1 MSEFFNSPFI
11 FVSIFSNLNYICLS
25 CRMIFSVSAHLD
37 SVIDVNGKCGKNHQR
52 WYQNEQRD
60 RLFDCLLRKK
70 IEEEGI
76 DKEADDGNI
85 EEVACRHLFLFVFL
99 QQGIVLLFVF
109 EVEDIHHNLIDAISG
124 KEELEEDKDGRDE
137 IEP

>member
-1 MSEFFNSPFI
+1 MSEI
-11 FVSIFSNLNYICLS
+11 
-25 CRMIFSVSAHLD
+25 R
-37 SVIDVNGKCGKNHQR
+37 VN
-52 WYQNEQRD
+52 
-60 RLFDCLLRKK
+60 
-70 IEEEGI
+70 
-76 DKEADDGNI
+76 DGNI

-124 KEELEEDKDGRDE
+124 KEELEEDKDGIDE